1 MGYCPYCDPNFIDI
15 PNLQSAMKGYDLPMG
30 DPNRGGGM
38 RDPGIRNQIFLPMM
52 SNDLGYM
59 ELDGTF
65 VTIDQNIKCDS
76 TWREDIHHNLKSYIN
91 GKIKHSLIG

>member
-1 MGYCPYCDPNFIDI
+1 MFTILRNSLIRGSLYRGLSVIVFYI
-15 PNLQSAMKGYDLPMG
+15 LG
-30 DPNRGGGM
+30 GGGM

-76 TWREDIHHNLKSYIN
+76 TWREDIHHNLKSYI
-91 GKIKHSLIG
+91 K

>member
-1 MGYCPYCDPNFIDI
+1 
-15 PNLQSAMKGYDLPMG
+15 
-30 DPNRGGGM
+30 M

-76 TWREDIHHNLKSYIN
+76 TWREDIHHNLKSYI
-91 GKIKHSLIG
+91 KYL

>member
-1 MGYCPYCDPNFIDI
+1 
-15 PNLQSAMKGYDLPMG
+15 
-30 DPNRGGGM
+30 M

-76 TWREDIHHNLKSYIN
+76 TWREDIHHNLKSYIKQYILKSITPESQFSECAGQN
-91 GKIKHSLIG
+91 TFVCSFVIF